1 MLGRSQASSLNNYFS
16 PEMMN
21 LQNNYYPTQS
31 ASYRRSGIKRLGA
44 YLIEAGLLT
53 PAQIQVALNDQEITG
68 MRFGEIIA
76 AHGWVKQQ
84 TIEFLM
90 ERVILPERQAAS
102 QQTSQDSQTKT
113 ATSISQNAVA
123 AKRNLTPNSDRPISK
138 RPSSIKSSSDE
149 DDVTW
154 IG

>member
-1 MLGRSQASSLNNYFS
+1 
-16 PEMMN
+16 MMN
-21 LQNNYYPTQS
+21 LQNNYYSSQHVPH
-31 ASYRRSGIKRLGA
+31 RRSAIKRLGA
-44 YLIEAGLLT
+44 YLVEAGLVS

-68 MRFGEIIA
+68 LRLGEIVA

-90 ERVILPERQAAS
+90 NRVVLPERQEVNPQAA
-102 QQTSQDSQTKT
+102 QVGQTRT
-113 ATSISQNAVA
+113 ATAVSEKPPA
-123 AKRNLTPNSDRPISK
+123 SKPPFTPKREIPITK
-138 RPSSIKSSSDE
+138 PLPSVKSGED

>member
-1 MLGRSQASSLNNYFS
+1 
-16 PEMMN
+16 MMN
-21 LQNNYYPTQS
+21 LKNNYYSSQHVPH
-31 ASYRRSGIKRLGA
+31 RRSAIKRIGA
-44 YLIEAGLLT
+44 YLVEAGLVS

-68 MRFGEIIA
+68 LRLGEIVA

-90 ERVILPERQAAS
+90 NRVVLPERQEVNPQAA
-102 QQTSQDSQTKT
+102 QVGQTRT
-113 ATSISQNAVA
+113 ATAVSEKPPA
-123 AKRNLTPNSDRPISK
+123 SKLPPTPKREIPITK
-138 RPSSIKSSSDE
+138 PLPSVKSGED